1 MPLIIALVL
10 VLAMMGGGGFYINH
24 LNEQLATSQAN
35 NIKLEQGIDSQKQVI
50 EQLQQDVKHIQQ
62 INTELSAQNEKHRK
76 DANDLR
82 ARFSSRDLGVF
93 ITTEPEK
100 AQGVINAATQRALR
114 CLELATGAELNER
127 ERNAATPQEAN
138 RECPS
143 FIPSR

>member
-1 MPLIIALVL
+1 MPLIIALVM

-24 LNEQLATSQAN
+24 LSQQLATSEAN

-100 AQGVINAATQRALR
+100 AQGVINAATERALR

-127 ERNAATPQEAN
+127 ERNAKTPQEAN